1 MQIIEGLTDAEIAEA
16 HRSKDVFDEVR
27 DMTAPL
33 DAFLSLIHAFDW
45 LDLGSD
51 DRKVLSAFF
60 DGQFGDPVQVA
71 MGKTEPS
78 QQQEDAKKAS
88 DLLKGQRPPRSLRTV
103 QGDFFQGPRTG

>member
-45 LDLGSD
+45 LDLRND
-51 DRKVLSAFF
+51 DRKVLRAFF

-78 QQQEDAKKAS
+78 KQQEDAKKPTRRRTWPAS
-88 DLLKGQRPPRSLRTV
+88 LATWAMSTRRAR
-103 QGDFFQGPRTG
+103 